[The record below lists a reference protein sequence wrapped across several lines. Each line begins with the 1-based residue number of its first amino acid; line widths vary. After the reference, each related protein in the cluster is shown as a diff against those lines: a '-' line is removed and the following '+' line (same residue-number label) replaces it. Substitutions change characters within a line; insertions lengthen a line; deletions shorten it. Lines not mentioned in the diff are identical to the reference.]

1 MSTTKVSTRTETV
14 NANTT
19 LEEFPAG
26 LPRPDHARNWGRSA
40 ESVLA
45 QRGLTDVS
53 QGKITPGTFE
63 PLWPDELLE
72 DPPALPPNASFSDRA
87 RYTSWLRDVE
97 KMRAH
102 NLVVCERREA
112 WWRDKNNELFTILT
126 DSMVRTQPSLRE
138 LLRQHYHVKD
148 GFYDGCAA
156 LRYIETWLQQLQK
169 NAPQHEFFDKAHD
182 TFRDKRLPVGSL
194 HFLQAF

>member
-14 NANTT
+14 NANAS

-72 DPPALPPNASFSDRA
+72 DPPALPANASFSDRA
-87 RYTSWLRDVE
+87 RYTSSSTSARPSTPDLLLAWRRSLAGRQPLGLDEDVGRVGGSVQ
-97 KMRAH
+97 RA
-102 NLVVCERREA
+102 
-112 WWRDKNNELFTILT
+112 
-126 DSMVRTQPSLRE
+126 
-138 LLRQHYHVKD
+138 
-148 GFYDGCAA
+148 
-156 LRYIETWLQQLQK
+156 QQLGGL
-169 NAPQHEFFDKAHD
+169 HGHD
-182 TFRDKRLPVGSL
+182 TNWYHRAVAIRCMELI
-194 HFLQAF
+194 QA